1 MPDKNQIALS
11 QLFEQIRHCQEC
23 VNHLPLGPNPII
35 RGKSSAKILIIGQ
48 APGAKVHASSI
59 PWNDAS
65 GKRLRQWLGLTDD
78 EFYNEE
84 NIAIMPMGFC
94 YPGKGKSG
102 DLPPRPECA
111 PLWHEKVLEQ
121 LPHLEFTLLIGQYAQ
136 QYYLAN
142 RAKTLTETVQGWQQW
157 FPDKLPL
164 PHPSP
169 RNTLW
174 LKRNPWF
181 EINVLP
187 VLQQRIKTILKHPSN

>member
-1 MPDKNQIALS
+1 VPDTNQIALS

-23 VNHLPLGPNPII
+23 VNYLPLGPNPII

-48 APGAKVHASSI
+48 APGTKVHASSI
-59 PWNDAS
+59 PWDDAS

-78 EFYNEE
+78 EFYNED

-111 PLWHEKVLEQ
+111 PLWHEKILEQ